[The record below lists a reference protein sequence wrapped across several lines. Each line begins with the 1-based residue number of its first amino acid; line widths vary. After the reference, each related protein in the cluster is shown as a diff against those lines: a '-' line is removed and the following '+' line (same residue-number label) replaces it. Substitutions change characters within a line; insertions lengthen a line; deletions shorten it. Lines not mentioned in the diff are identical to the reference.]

1 MKTVKDYLKHPKK
14 FLNALL
20 GRPNP
25 VEIPEGQVTY
35 QGNPTSPEASLGAQP
50 HVDNS
55 TKNVSPDD
63 PLHQDL
69 AKASSLIKTISA
81 KLPKVALPIVP
92 KTETPQDPQ
101 ISQVSE
107 IIKPNKVKK
116 LIPLI
121 IGLVILLVLVLVGF
135 FAYSY
140 IAKLRAPKENPIVV
154 TNPSPTPI
162 EQEQTQPSIYA
173 NDPDILKLQE
183 DINVLDRE
191 VVGAQLRESTL
202 NAPVLDFNISF

>member
-20 GRPNP
+20 GRSNP
-25 VEIPEGQVTY
+25 VEIPAGQVTY
-35 QGNPTSPEASLGAQP
+35 QGGPTTPAAQP
-50 HVDNS
+50 V
-55 TKNVSPDD
+55 PDD

-69 AKASSLIKTISA
+69 AKASTLIKTISA

-92 KTETPQDPQ
+92 KNETPQDPQ

-107 IIKPNKVKK
+107 ILKPNKVKK

-140 IAKLRAPKENPIVV
+140 IAKLRSPKDNPIVV